1 MTSRKTSRGRNS
13 LWRKTSYFLICVM
26 LGLCSV
32 AQVIGQASKD
42 LPPPTAN
49 LTLIPSGSLVIAM
62 DNTNQALVSP
72 FNLKAYGLV
81 NNLLQN
87 SIPVMWAIKTGKA
100 KDATDFT
107 VTAARIAP
115 SATAATTYNFAG
127 GPFIVHRDFAELAK
141 VKITAFGN
149 NVAVYQTTADVTVD
163 IRYTLTLKPNVAI
176 SNVNT
181 SIHTGVLND
190 AGIPNYTT
198 VDPTTL
204 TASSCYTSH
213 SEPHTSAT
221 AGIPNV
227 KAFVQSGGNFLAECL
242 AASTY
247 ENNASGHFQTT
258 AGITSN
264 NVSNVLTYPNADLAY
279 SQFVGALTAG
289 PGGSEQDWY
298 LSTGSS
304 WQNGG
309 HIHADDGVVS
319 GKGQEFAASAS
330 RVNSGSGPGG
340 MVFYLGGHTYAGS
353 SSLSD
358 INGERMYLNFILTPP
373 TRPSGCGLD
382 FSSSIY
388 SISGTIYED
397 VNGDSNMSD
406 GVGRPNVNV
415 RMYTDANNNGVI
427 DTGDVYLAQTTTN
440 GSGVYSFNVSTG
452 ASGSNY
458 LVAIDSKSVTPNAGL
473 NGGFTQGDVWAE
485 QTYGDDPTDG
495 SLIIGPRF
503 GGRQSTVSDNFN
515 LSSTTPANNTYEH
528 VARVPISGGNVA
540 GVDFGFSFNVVT
552 NMSAGDNTDNDTSN
566 NRTVQGSLRQFI
578 QNANAIAG
586 ANTMR
591 FVPAIAANAGS
602 WWRLTVTTALP
613 AITDSNTTI
622 DGTAYSN
629 SNGTTVLDNN
639 SGSVGTGGTVGVD
652 ALALSQVAKPELEI
666 IDGSTITLGLDLQ
679 AATSTVR
686 KLAIYGFG
694 TTANNNAHANIRV
707 GSFSGALIEY
717 NLIGTTAS
725 SFSDPGASRSGGDNV
740 RVVGG
745 SSGVLR
751 YNAIGYSAG
760 AGVGLESGSNS
771 WQVTGN
777 EIRGNGIGNSSL
789 AGLDVN
795 ASSGATITGNLIA
808 GNEGAGIDSVNSG
821 GSNSIVN
828 NTVTGNGVGTTASV
842 VTAGI
847 RLYGAGSTVDR
858 NIINANFGA
867 GVMVTSS
874 ASSNTITRNS
884 IYANGTITNKG
895 GGGPSNQ
902 IGIDLLS
909 STDNQSTG
917 TSTFV
922 TINDNGDG
930 DAGGN
935 GLLNF
940 PVITSAQIVGSNL
953 VLKGY
958 ARPGAAIEFFIVAAD
973 PSGFGEGQTYLVTLT
988 EGSGS
993 DQDATTGTYTN
1004 PVNGLNQGT
1013 DTTNKFQFTIATP
1026 GGVSLGTVLTAT
1038 ATLSSATSEFSGNVT
1053 VAAAP
1058 PDVGLAKS
1066 VNPSGSQPPG
1076 TDLTYSIAFTN
1087 GGGSAAQTLVI
1098 KDPIPPNTDFK
1109 VGSESHDLGTT
1120 GLTVVVAYS
1129 NDNGSTWTYAPASGG
1144 GGAPAG
1150 YDRNVT
1156 NIRWTFSG
1164 NLSQGSPNNT
1174 GTVSFI
1180 TRIR

>member
-1 MTSRKTSRGRNS
+1 MTSRLNNGKRNRT
-13 LWRKTSYFLICVM
+13 WRRTACVLICLM
-26 LGLCSV
+26 LGLCSIAKV
-32 AQVIGQASKD
+32 LGQSNKD

-49 LTLIPSGSLVIAM
+49 LISIPSGSLVIAM
-62 DNTNQALVSP
+62 DNTNQAIGAA

-87 SIPVMWAIKTGKA
+87 SIPIMWAIRAGKA

-141 VKITAFGN
+141 VRITAFAK
-149 NVAVYQTTADVTVD
+149 NVAVYQTTQDVTVD
-163 IRYTLTLKPNVAI
+163 IRYDLTLKPNIAV

-181 SIHTGVLND
+181 KLHTQILDD
-190 AGIPNYTT
+190 AAVPNYST

-204 TASSCYTSH
+204 SAGSCYTSH

-242 AASTY
+242 AVSTY
-247 ENNASGHFQTT
+247 ENNASGKFMTT
-258 AGITSN
+258 NGVVAN
-264 NVSNVLTYPNADLAY
+264 NVGNALTYPNPDLSY
-279 SQFVGALTAG
+279 SQFVGALTAA

-298 LSTGSS
+298 LATGSS

-319 GKGQEFAASAS
+319 GKGQEFAASAAKL
-330 RVNSGSGPGG
+330 NGSGTPGG
-340 MVFYLGGHTYAGS
+340 MVFYLGGHDWSGS
-353 SSLSD
+353 SAIADL
-358 INGERMYLNFILTPP
+358 NGERMYLNFILTPP
-373 TRPSGCGLD
+373 TRPVGCGLD
-382 FSSSIY
+382 FSSAVG
-388 SISGTIYED
+388 SISGTVYED
-397 VNGDSNMSD
+397 VNGDSNLSD
-406 GVGRPNVNV
+406 AVGRPNVNV
-415 RMYTDANNNGVI
+415 RLYSDTNNNGVI
-427 DTGDVYLAQTTTN
+427 DLGDIYVSSAVTDSN
-440 GSGVYSFNVSTG
+440 GNYSFMVSTAG
-452 ASGSNY
+452 GLNY
-458 LVAIDSKSVTPNAGL
+458 LLAVDSKSVTPSAGL
-473 NGGFTQGDVWAE
+473 NGGFTQGDIWAE
-485 QTYGDDPTDG
+485 QTYGDDPATASLDVG
-495 SLIIGPRF
+495 SRF
-503 GGRQSTVSDNFN
+503 GGLQNTVSDNFN
-515 LSSTTPANNTYEH
+515 QSSTLPVSNTYEH
-528 VARVPISGGNVA
+528 IARVAVNGTNVTN
-540 GVDFGFSFNVVT
+540 VSFGFSFNVVT
-552 NMSAGDNTDNDTSN
+552 NMSAGDSTDHDTSF

-591 FVPAIAANAGS
+591 FVPAVAVNAGS
-602 WWRLTVTTALP
+602 WWRLTVTTTLS
-613 AITDSNTTI
+613 AITDSSTTI

-629 SNGTTVLDNN
+629 SNGATVLDNN
-639 SGSVGTGGTVGVD
+639 SGAVGTGGTVGVD
-652 ALALSQVAKPELEI
+652 AVALSQVGKPELEI
-666 IDGSTITLGLDLQ
+666 VDGSTMTLGLDLQ
-679 AATSTVR
+679 AANATVR

-694 TTANNNAHANIRV
+694 TTANNNSHANIRV

-725 SFSDPGASRSGGDNV
+725 SFTDPGATRSGGDNV
-740 RVVGG
+740 RVIGG

-777 EIRGNGIGNSSL
+777 EIRGNGIGNSNL
-789 AGLDVN
+789 AGIDVN
-795 ASSGATITGNLIA
+795 ASSSATFTGNLIA
-808 GNEGAGIDSVNSG
+808 GNEGAGIDSVNSS

-828 NTVTGNGVGTTASV
+828 NTITGNGVGTGASV

-847 RLYGAGSTVDR
+847 RIYGSGSTVDR
-858 NIINANFGA
+858 NIVNANFGA

-874 ASSNTITRNS
+874 STSNTITKNS

-895 GGGPSNQ
+895 GAGPSNQ

-909 STDNQSTG
+909 ASDNQSTG

-940 PVITSAQIVGSNL
+940 PVVTSAQIIGGSL

-958 ARPGAAIEFFIVAAD
+958 ARPGSAIEFFIVAAD

-988 EGSGS
+988 EGSGF
-993 DQDATTGTYTN
+993 DQDATTGTYTS
-1004 PVNGLNQGT
+1004 PINGLNVGT
-1013 DTTNKFQFTIATP
+1013 DNTNKFQFAISTP
-1026 GGVSLGTVLTAT
+1026 GGVSIGTILTAT
-1038 ATLSSATSEFSGNVT
+1038 ATLSGATSEFAGNVT

-1058 PDVGLAKS
+1058 PDVGLVKS
-1066 VNPSGSQPPG
+1066 VNPNGSQPPG

-1087 GGGSAAQTLVI
+1087 GGGSNASSLVI

-1109 VGSESHDLGTT
+1109 VGSETHDLGTT

-1129 NDNGSTWTYAPASGG
+1129 NDNESTWTYTPVSGG
-1144 GGAPAG
+1144 GSAPAG

-1156 NIRWTFSG
+1156 NIRWTFTG
-1164 NLSQGSPNNT
+1164 NLSQSSPNNN